1 MRAAPA
7 EACTASRVIA
17 RKSRR
22 VDIAKPSLPSKVADQ
37 GEFRVNLTGIGIV
50 VAEKPAPAQAPA
62 TAPLLRLE
70 RTLYF
75 FQPLQRLAGDLRV
88 FELEA
93 FQRVDDR
100 RGAAQPRHMLVVG

>member
-37 GEFRVNLTGIGIV
+37 GEFRVNLVGTGIV

-62 TAPLLRLE
+62 TAPLFGPERAFRFFQLLE
-70 RTLYF
+70 RF
-75 FQPLQRLAGDLRV
+75 AGDLWV

-93 FQRVDDR
+93 VQRLDDR
-100 RGAAQPRHMLVVG
+100 RGDD